1 MHVAHHSTTIYPNSV
16 FTIEQLLSKSYRKD
30 KPTSIF
36 SSHGQAAL
44 IAACLICILP
54 CVSFSQI
61 PHVGIQPEIDALTR
75 AQQWN
80 SIGASH
86 AAQQVLSAASL
97 DNASQNDNA
106 DFSFE
111 VVTTAFKTQDYEASF
126 FQSATFLYQFPEDT
140 RKADVLFIE
149 GISAFQIG
157 KFDTS
162 FITLNAFLSASPNHP
177 LRGLAY
183 YWRARCRL
191 EQKDWQNA
199 ESDFRLC
206 AEDTLTHSHHD
217 DALLGWS
224 LALERRGEHR
234 QAAENLQQF
243 INNYPQSDLISDAR
257 IRLAS
262 LKLRL
267 GDPRSALAI
276 LQDTRTQYRYQREE
290 SLLLRAEG
298 NFQLGFYDS
307 ARVRYERFLKDFP
320 ESRFTRNAR
329 YGHAWTNLK
338 LGNIQPAQAELDM
351 LGSGTD
357 TLAMT
362 ALFQNA
368 TISLLSNNTKEASA
382 RFDSLVQVFPYEQF
396 SDNAYYQLGMLAYR
410 AQHYQESRKH
420 FQLAARLFPES
431 ELRFQ
436 SYRMMGEASMAL
448 RDFSNAQ
455 YAFSQVRKLG
465 APDSLLAPAMFQEGV
480 SLYHLGRF
488 KSSAERFDMFLKQFP
503 RHTFSAEGYI
513 WKGEALYQDYRF
525 DEAEKAFSD
534 GVRLFPLN
542 PKRQDAQYG
551 IAWSFFEQKKFSR
564 AVDAFDQFIK
574 NYPKSDHRIEAS
586 LRKADCYYFLGEY
599 QKSENLYASLAAEKS
614 QGRYNEY
621 AVFQIAMSYIQRGDA
636 DRGIQHLRNFLTRYP
651 SSMYCEV
658 VQFNIAWTYFSKE
671 QFPDALTEFKT
682 FLQKYPGSQ
691 LLPRVFF
698 NMGDAYYNSK
708 SYDSARVYYSN
719 VLTQFPQSPLAGD
732 ALSGLEYTYR
742 TEGKT
747 TEALQAIEKF
757 SSAKLTGTNQEEL
770 GLKKAD
776 ILFGQNEFA
785 SAIQEYQRVLSMKPD
800 KTQQAKAILQ
810 IGKAYEFE
818 NNLQQ
823 AIPMYRQIVDN
834 FSDNDAAPSVA
845 LALGVAYVKT
855 KQLAQAKDIFKL
867 FETKFPGSPLVAEAR
882 YHLATTFLE
891 LKETEQAFNQFLL
904 VISKHSSEIF
914 AERSRLHLAQLL
926 QNKKEYKASIDTL
939 EGVIGRR
946 SDDLAA
952 EALIILGDTYLSMKR
967 NGDALQA
974 FLDVIDQYKEFGLL
988 VERGKLGAGEAYTR
1002 LFEKKKARKM
1012 YQEIIDAP
1020 IDLEVKKEAQ
1030 ERLRKIR

>member
-1 MHVAHHSTTIYPNSV
+1 MIGSSHTAQ
-16 FTIEQLLSKSYRKD
+16 QLLSS
-30 KPTSIF
+30 
-36 SSHGQAAL
+36 
-44 IAACLICILP
+44 
-54 CVSFSQI
+54 
-61 PHVGIQPEIDALTR
+61 
-75 AQQWN
+75 
-80 SIGASH
+80 
-86 AAQQVLSAASL
+86 ASL
-97 DNASQNDNA
+97 DDASREENA

-111 VVTTAFKTQDYEASF
+111 VAKTAFNTQDYEASF
-126 FQSATFLYQFPEDT
+126 FQSATFLYQYPKDS
-140 RKADVLFIE
+140 RKPDLLFIK
-149 GISAFQIG
+149 GISAFQTGRI
-157 KFDTS
+157 DTS
-162 FITLNAFLSASPNHP
+162 FSTLNTFLSETPDHP

-199 ESDFRLC
+199 ESDFRQC
-206 AEDTLTHSHHD
+206 AEDSTSHSHHD

-224 LALERRGEHR
+224 LALERRGEYQ
-234 QAAENLQQF
+234 QAIENLQHF
-243 INNYPQSDLISDAR
+243 INDYPQSGLISDAR

-267 GDPRSALAI
+267 GDPRSALLI
-276 LQDTRTQYRYQREE
+276 LQETKTQYRYQREE

-298 NFQLGFYDS
+298 NFQLGAYDS

-320 ESRFTRNAR
+320 ESKFTRNAR

-338 LGNIQPAQAELDM
+338 LGNTKLAQAELDK
-351 LGSGTD
+351 LGSGSD

-368 TISLLSNNTKEASA
+368 TIALLSNNTKEASA
-382 RFDSLVQVFPYEQF
+382 RFDSLVQEFPYEQF
-396 SDNAYYQLGMLAYR
+396 SDNAYYQLGMIAYR
-410 AQHYQESRKH
+410 SQHYQEARKH

-431 ELRFQ
+431 ELRFD
-436 SYRMMGEASMAL
+436 SYRMMGEASLAL

-488 KSSAERFDMFLKQFP
+488 KSSAERFDAFLKQFP
-503 RHTFSAEGYI
+503 KHQFTAEGYV
-513 WKGEALYQDYRF
+513 WRGEALYQDYRF
-525 DEAEKAFSD
+525 DEAEHSFSD

-542 PKRQDAQYG
+542 PKRQDAAYG
-551 IAWSFFEQKKFSR
+551 IAWSFFEQKKFSN
-564 AVDAFDQFIK
+564 AVDAFDRFIK
-574 NYPKSDHRIEAS
+574 NYPKSEHKTEAS
-586 LRKADCYYFLGEY
+586 LRKADCYYFLGDY
-599 QKSENLYASLAAEKS
+599 QKSENLYASLANEKS

-636 DRGIQHLRNFLTRYP
+636 ERGIQHLRDFLTRYP
-651 SSMYCEV
+651 VSMYCEI

-671 QFPDALTEFKT
+671 QFPDALREFNT
-682 FLQKYPGSQ
+682 FLQKYSGSQ

-708 SYDSARVYYSN
+708 SYDSARVYYTN

-747 TEALQAIEKF
+747 AEALSAIEKF
-757 SSAKLTGTNQEEL
+757 SASKLTGANQEDL
-770 GLKKAD
+770 AMKKAD
-776 ILFGQNEFA
+776 ILFDQNEFA
-785 SAIQEYQRVLSMKPD
+785 NAIHEYQHVLTMKPD

-823 AIPMYRQIVDN
+823 AIPMYRQIVDDY
-834 FSDNDAAPSVA
+834 SDNDAAPSVA
-845 LALGVAYVKT
+845 LALGKAYVKT
-855 KQLAQAKDIFKL
+855 KQFAQAK
-867 FETKFPGSPLVAEAR
+867 ETFSSFDSKFATSPLLPEAR
-882 YHLATTFLE
+882 YQLGTTLLE
-891 LKETEQAFNQFLL
+891 LKNSDEAFNQFQL
-904 VISKHSSEIF
+904 VISKHPTEIF
-914 AERSRLHLAQLL
+914 AERSRLQLAKLL
-926 QNKKEYKASIDTL
+926 QIKKEYKASVDTL
-939 EGVIGRR
+939 EGVTSRR

-952 EALIILGDTYLSMKR
+952 EALLIMGDDYLFMKR

-988 VERGKLGAGEAYTR
+988 VERGKLGAGEAYTH

-1020 IDLEVKKEAQ
+1020 IDLDVKKEAQ
-1030 ERLRKIR
+1030 ERMRKLR